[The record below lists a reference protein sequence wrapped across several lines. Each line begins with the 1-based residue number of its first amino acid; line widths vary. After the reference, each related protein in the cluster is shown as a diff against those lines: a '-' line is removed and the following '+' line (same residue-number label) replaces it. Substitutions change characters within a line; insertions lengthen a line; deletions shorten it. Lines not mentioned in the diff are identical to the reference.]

1 MSSMKNVFSIVFST
15 LLLLI
20 ALGCSRYQ
28 VIPTHLANR
37 INHDVSYEQIKVS
50 PDKYR
55 GQLIVW
61 GGEVLKATRD
71 TDRIVLDIL
80 QLSLGNDLTPVDSR
94 TSSQRRF
101 LGYVNKGEISD
112 LALLQ
117 EGTRLTVIGEV
128 KGTQETTGNQAANE
142 YPRSLSDINLH
153 RLACKLR
160 LVYQR
165 RHIVMSEEA
174 A

>member
-1 MSSMKNVFSIVFST
+1 MSSIKNVLPIAFST

-20 ALGCSRYQ
+20 TLGCSRYQ
-28 VIPTHLANR
+28 VIPPHLANH
-37 INHDVSYEQIKVS
+37 INRDVSYEQIKAS

-71 TDRIVLDIL
+71 RDRIMVEIL
-80 QLSLGNDLTPVDSR
+80 QLPLNNDLTPVDSG

-101 LGYVNKGEISD
+101 LGYANKGEIINP
-112 LALLQ
+112 ALLQ

-128 KGTQETTGNQAANE
+128 KGMQETTVNQGTNE
-142 YPRSLSDINLH
+142 YPK
-153 RLACKLR
+153 LAIR
-160 LVYQR
+160 DMTAWY
-165 RHIVMSEEA
+165 SSWP
-174 A
+174 